1 MATVFY
7 SIEILPDP
15 GGESE
20 VGENWKVVSVRNTR
34 RSALSDEKHSLE
46 PGPPRGEALTRR
58 IETQIHRRKKGK
70 AVLPLEVEWEVGSL
84 GPPSNLRMPADRMN
98 KRESQAC
105 HKQ

>member
-15 GGESE
+15 GGEPE
-20 VGENWKVVSVRNTR
+20 VGEDWKVLGVRNTR
-34 RSALSDEKHSLE
+34 RLALSDEKHSLE
-46 PGPPRGEALTRR
+46 PGAARCEAANRR
-58 IETQIHRRKKGK
+58 IETQIHRRKKAR

-84 GPPSNLRMPADRMN
+84 GPPSSLRMPSGRMN
-98 KRESQAC
+98 KRVSQAC